1 MTRKTGHWLF
11 ANYAKNPILKCES
24 LTSKIYGHIW
34 LKVRDKVLISVSS

>member
-24 LTSKIYGHIW
+24 LTSKYT
-34 LKVRDKVLISVSS
+34 DTFD